1 MKDMG
6 PLLLVAAGGAA
17 ALFFIHQK
25 KAQAASGITPSL
37 TGTVVKGKSGETWLS
52 SIVTAG
58 PPIITE
64 ITYQKGSVPAAP
76 HMVIRY
82 SQNGSD
88 MNSRKLVATNPNT
101 SAGLIQAAMADF
113 GVSK

>member
-1 MKDMG
+1 MG
-6 PLLLVAAGGAA
+6 PAILIVAAGAA
-17 ALFFIHQK
+17 GLFLLHQRK
-25 KAQAASGITPSL
+25 LQQASGITPSL
-37 TGTVVKGKSGETWLS
+37 TGTTVQGKSGETWLS

-64 ITYQKGSVPAAP
+64 ITYQKGSVPAQP

-82 SQNGSD
+82 SQVGSD
-88 MNSRKLVATNPNT
+88 MSTRKLVATNPNT
-101 SAGLIQAAMADF
+101 SPGLIQAAMADF